1 MQTNTVKP
9 NGANQPRAQS
19 IIAGLVL
26 LLAFAGFAQTY
37 YLKGVFGG
45 DALSALL
52 HLHGLVMTLWL
63 LLFMLQVRLIATRRV
78 ALHRRVGM
86 WGMALGLLILAIGIA
101 TAIDSARRAQGAPA
115 ALSFLATSLGGLL
128 VFVALVALGYAYR
141 RQRDFHSRF
150 MLMANLAILAP
161 AIARLPLEVIERGGL
176 SLTFILNDLCVLAF
190 LLYDVAST
198 RRLHPATGCAA
209 VLIIAS
215 YPVTRAIGAL
225 PACIDLAKWL
235 VS

>member
-1 MQTNTVKP
+1 MQTNTVTP
-9 NGANQPRAQS
+9 IGANKRYS
-19 IIAGLVL
+19 MIAGLVL

-37 YLKGVFGG
+37 YLKSLFGG
-45 DALSALL
+45 DALSTLL

-63 LLFMLQVRLIATRRV
+63 LLFMLQVRLIATRRT
-78 ALHRRVGM
+78 AWHRRVGM
-86 WGMALGLLILAIGIA
+86 WGMGLGLLVLAIGIA
-101 TAIDSARRAQGAPA
+101 TAVDSVRRAQATPA

-128 VFVALVALGYAYR
+128 VFVALVGLGYAYR

-161 AIARLPLEVIERGGL
+161 AIARLPFEVIERGGL
-176 SLTFILNDLCVLAF
+176 NLTFILNDACVLAF

-198 RRLHPATGCAA
+198 RRLHPATFWAA

-215 YPVTRAIGAL
+215 FPVTRAIGAQ
-225 PACIDLAKWL
+225 PAWITSAKWL